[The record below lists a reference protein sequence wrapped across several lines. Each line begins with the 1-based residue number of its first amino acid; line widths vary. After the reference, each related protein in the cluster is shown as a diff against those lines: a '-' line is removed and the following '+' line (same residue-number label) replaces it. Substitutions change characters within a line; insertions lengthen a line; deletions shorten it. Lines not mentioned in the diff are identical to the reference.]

1 MRCAGRETDLD
12 PPGGVG
18 EDAAGGRRHRHRR
31 AGGAARGRGG
41 AARGTGLHRRRGEE
55 GRARERRRW
64 GRHRPCRCRRGTLRA
79 GGPGGTGRRG
89 EDGGKRHGATE
100 EGRGVS
106 GSGGSSWGFCTGRSG
121 WGAEKSGEAR
131 GGFSDPARVTRAWLA
146 GRSAVTRLRAFP
158 PTVGVPPL
166 TSRVLPGAAAWSVVT
181 CCGSHSATATN
192 PTCVAGKKW
201 FSLLEEKR
209 QFAAEM
215 RRIFE
220 LDDL

>member
-1 MRCAGRETDLD
+1 VPVPPRYTARGRARGNGT
-12 PPGGVG
+12 
-18 EDAAGGRRHRHRR
+18 AR
-31 AGGAARGRGG
+31 RGRGG
-41 AARGTGLHRRRGEE
+41 ETRGHGRGE
-55 GRARERRRW
+55 RR
-64 GRHRPCRCRRGTLRA
+64 
-79 GGPGGTGRRG
+79 
-89 EDGGKRHGATE
+89 
-100 EGRGVS
+100 VS
-106 GSGGSSWGFCTGRSG
+106 GSGDSSWGFCTGRSG

-192 PTCVAGKKW
+192 PTRVAGKKW

>member
-89 EDGGKRHGATE
+89 EDGGERHGATE
-100 EGRGVS
+100 EERGESLAV
-106 GSGGSSWGFCTGRSG
+106 GT
-121 WGAEKSGEAR
+121 AA
-131 GGFSDPARVTRAWLA
+131 GGFVRDGAGGEPRRV
-146 GRSAVTRLRAFP
+146 GRR
-158 PTVGVPPL
+158 VGVFRIQL
-166 TSRVLPGAAAWSVVT
+166 ESRELGWPAV
-181 CCGSHSATATN
+181 
-192 PTCVAGKKW
+192 
-201 FSLLEEKR
+201 
-209 QFAAEM
+209 
-215 RRIFE
+215 RR
-220 LDDL
+220 